1 MDHTDLL
8 AAINKLDFMIKE
20 SPEERDLPNEA
31 SPFGRHPEVQISL
44 KIAKQ
49 RN

>member
-1 MDHTDLL
+1 MDHSDLL

-31 SPFGRHPEVQISL
+31 SPFGRHQEVQLCL
-44 KIAKQ
+44 KLAKQ
-49 RN
+49 